1 MFGKKQC
8 NFLANTNLKFM
19 RSVPSL
25 TIACILFGVSRQHY
39 VVLAQFWS
47 TCNPYTPPLNAHH
60 PSQTALRKILGCCG
74 NTKRHCRNA
83 PCCRNIAAIPCN
95 GHCRNVAA
103 TLQLRL
109 HCRSIAA
116 IPCCRN
122 IAAMGPLLQYAV
134 RIAAIRNA
142 STHCRN
148 IAAMTCCRN
157 IAAMPWGIADYLK
170 ASEPFAHF
178 ARCPRT
184 LGLRTAQPSRRS
196 GPLQPGPS
204 FASKAARGADS
215 GIQTRRRQE
224 DGGQR
229 GSDLQLGQFL
239 RKV

>member
-1 MFGKKQC
+1 MQWQRTSF
-8 NFLANTNLKFM
+8 
-19 RSVPSL
+19 SL
-25 TIACILFGVSRQHY
+25 YIAQYTIMY
-39 VVLAQFWS
+39 K
-47 TCNPYTPPLNAHH
+47 LNDIW
-60 PSQTALRKILGCCG
+60 KILGCCG

-83 PCCRNIAAIPCN
+83 PYCRNIAAIPCN

-116 IPCCRN
+116 IPRCRN

-170 ASEPFAHF
+170 SATYPP
-178 ARCPRT
+178 PRT
-184 LGLRTAQPSRRS
+184 VPEVKL
-196 GPLQPGPS
+196 
-204 FASKAARGADS
+204 
-215 GIQTRRRQE
+215 
-224 DGGQR
+224 
-229 GSDLQLGQFL
+229 
-239 RKV
+239 